1 MKKIC
6 FLSLFFLVVA
16 GCASV
21 PVNVLI
27 ADFETQQ
34 SAANFQSTPG
44 KARVYFVGGR
54 MGNAISLPVNM
65 VGGAEL
71 AINGFPI
78 GQIDK
83 NDVLVA
89 DITPGD
95 YTFSWK
101 YSSGDSTTE
110 FVQKRVSGSDIVLLQ
125 ATWFTGGIATPAKY
139 EISEVFDRALFA
151 NKRIVLPTRCPNSI
165 CTP

>member
-1 MKKIC
+1 MKRLI
-6 FLSLFFLVVA
+6 LTSLALLLT
-16 GCASV
+16 GCAT

-27 ADFETQQ
+27 ADFGTQQ

-44 KARVYFVGGR
+44 KARVYFIGGR

-110 FVQKRVSGSDIVLLQ
+110 FVQKRVSASDIVLLQ
-125 ATWFTGGIATPAKY
+125 ARWFTGGIVIPGKY
-139 EISEVFDRALFA
+139 EISEVFDRALFT
-151 NKRIVLPTRCPNSI
+151 NKRVVLPTRCPNSI

>member
-1 MKKIC
+1 MKNIC
-6 FLSLFFLVVA
+6 LLSFLIFVIT
-16 GCASV
+16 GCAT

-27 ADFETQQ
+27 ADFDTQQ
-34 SAANFQSTPG
+34 SAANFQPIPG
-44 KARVYFVGGR
+44 KARIYFIGGR
-54 MGNAISLPVNM
+54 MGNAISFPATM

-71 AINGFPI
+71 AINGFAV

-89 DITPGD
+89 DIAPGD

-101 YSSGDSTTE
+101 YPSGDSTTE

-139 EISEVFDRALFA
+139 EISEVFDRSLFT